1 MSKDGF
7 QVFGLKKWWTS
18 LEEMSV
24 STVLEMWSMRL
35 ILKHSS
41 FGGSL
46 IDGLVLMEQFQVGD
60 KNVDQ
65 NNQNK

>member
-1 MSKDGF
+1 
-7 QVFGLKKWWTS
+7 
-18 LEEMSV
+18 
-24 STVLEMWSMRL
+24 MRL